1 LEVVYFVNKYLK
13 GKCLVSAML
22 SKEVTAPVVM
32 NADSPTLPVVKHPKV
47 VIHPSTDLLVTV
59 IEEDMVEEEEED
71 TPLVDLEFATHS
83 RETSANVVKAAATAT
98 PLEEL
103 PVVTR
108 RLHQAIPALLA
119 L

>member
-1 LEVVYFVNKYLK
+1 
-13 GKCLVSAML
+13 ML

-47 VIHPSTDLLVTV
+47 VIHPSTDLLVT
-59 IEEDMVEEEEED
+59 VEEEEED